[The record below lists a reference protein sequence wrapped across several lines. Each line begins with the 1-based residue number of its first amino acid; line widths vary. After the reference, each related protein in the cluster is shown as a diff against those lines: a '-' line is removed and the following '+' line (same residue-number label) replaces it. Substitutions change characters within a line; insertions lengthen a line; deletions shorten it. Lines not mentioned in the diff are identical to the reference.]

1 MEIMEFPSNHD
12 SCMCPTYTV
21 NAQAFI
27 LLRNIITLRNNKKN
41 YKGEMDCTFSKCLNK
56 LDLYTKF

>member
-27 LLRNIITLRNNKKN
+27 LLRNIITLRNNKKKIIKEKWTV
-41 YKGEMDCTFSKCLNK
+41 YSFQMFKQAGLIH
-56 LDLYTKF
+56 